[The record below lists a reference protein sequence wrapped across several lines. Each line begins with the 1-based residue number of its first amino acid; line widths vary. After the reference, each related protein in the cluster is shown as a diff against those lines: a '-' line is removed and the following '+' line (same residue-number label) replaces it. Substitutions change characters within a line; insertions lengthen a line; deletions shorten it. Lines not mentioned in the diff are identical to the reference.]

1 MMNLLQDLQYYP
13 EIYLTTSFILG
24 LLIGSFLNVVVYR
37 LPIMMDNEW
46 LPDCFELLEKQ
57 VKKHLKKEI
66 KNIKKKTSKKPLFNL
81 AVPASRCPSCNH
93 KISALENIP
102 VISYLVLGGV
112 CKSCKE
118 PISVKYPLVEFIT
131 GILTFFAVYYFGF
144 TIEALA
150 ACIFT
155 WCLITLFL
163 IDMDTYYL
171 PDSIVFPLLWL
182 GLFLSTFN
190 VFVTPKQSII
200 GAIVGYLS
208 LWIFAK
214 IYGFLT
220 KKDAM
225 GHGDF
230 KLLAVFGAWFGWVCL
245 PQIILMSTFVGAIL
259 GLSMMF
265 FYKQDKDKQ
274 IPFGPY
280 LAVAAWISLYW
291 GEQINT
297 TYLKISGLQ

>member
-1 MMNLLQDLQYYP
+1 MSFLQDLQYYP

-37 LPIMMDNEW
+37 LPKIMENEW
-46 LPDCFELLEKQ
+46 RTDCIELLEDEFKT
-57 VKKHLKKEI
+57 LKKQTAEAE
-66 KNIKKKTSKKPLFNL
+66 PFNL
-81 AVPASRCPSCNH
+81 AVPASRCPSCSH

-102 VISYLVLGGV
+102 VISYLVLKGA
-112 CKSCKE
+112 CKSCKN
-118 PISVKYPLVEFIT
+118 PISMRYPLIEFIT

-144 TIEALA
+144 TLEALA

-155 WCLITLFL
+155 WCLIALFL

-230 KLLAVFGAWFGWVCL
+230 KLLAVFGAWFGWMYL
-245 PQIILMSTFVGAIL
+245 PQIILMSTFVGAVL
-259 GLSMMF
+259 GISMIIF
-265 FYKQDKDKQ
+265 FKREKQKP

-280 LAVAAWISLYW
+280 LAVAAWIALYW